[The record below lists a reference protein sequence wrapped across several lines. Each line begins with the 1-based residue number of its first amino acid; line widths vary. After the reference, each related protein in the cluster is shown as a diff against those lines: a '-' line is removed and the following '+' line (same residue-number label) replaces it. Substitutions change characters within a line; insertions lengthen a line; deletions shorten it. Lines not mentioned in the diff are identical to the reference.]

1 MSRALAID
9 VGGTNLRA
17 GITHSAQPERIE
29 AIGHWPVPP
38 NRLEFQQ
45 LVEGLIAARSVTKM
59 GIAVPGLVLGTTC
72 VWIPNLPYLDG
83 QDLATAFPGIS
94 TAVGNDAQF
103 ALLAEA
109 SAGAAKGLTDVIL
122 LAIGTGIGSAVLSA
136 SRIIRGAHGG
146 AASFGWASADP
157 FDPGDD
163 RDGWLERNASG
174 RAFDRLAAK
183 AGLESGAALIDRA
196 RSGDPDALRLLDE
209 AANALG
215 TALVGAVAL
224 LDPQR
229 VLVTGGVAEA
239 FDVLGPA
246 VLSVLH
252 RQLPPHLRDI
262 ALAVGSF
269 GAGAS
274 LAGAGIAAFKGET
287 WEHLR

>member
-1 MSRALAID
+1 MNDTCAAEK
-9 VGGTNLRA
+9 LREWLGQAVEA
-17 GITHSAQPERIE
+17 GASDLHLVAGYP
-29 AIGHWPVPP
+29 PVL
-38 NRLEFQQ
+38 RLHGD
-45 LVEGLIAARSVTKM
+45 LVELPGPPLEADEARE
-59 GIAVPGLVLGTTC
+59 
-72 VWIPNLPYLDG
+72 
-83 QDLATAFPGIS
+83 
-94 TAVGNDAQF
+94 
-103 ALLAEA
+103 LLRPVCPPA
-109 SAGAAKGLTDVIL
+109 
-122 LAIGTGIGSAVLSA
+122 
-136 SRIIRGAHGG
+136 
-146 AASFGWASADP
+146 
-157 FDPGDD
+157 
-163 RDGWLERNASG
+163 
-174 RAFDRLAAK
+174 AFDRLAAK